1 MYNISYLNKVAL
13 GLYGVTINKLSFKNG
28 NVLDFRYDNILIMD

>member
-1 MYNISYLNKVAL
+1 MINFPYLNKVAL
-13 GLYGVTINKLSFKNG
+13 GLYGVNINKISFKNG